1 MGFATCN
8 HFHDNHCLIPQIVK
22 FLNIFK
28 NTYKM
33 YFFVHLIP
41 LILYKRKDMKNKP
54 LKTIVKFVLG
64 WLRSM
69 FFVCSFALLSRYAW
83 CSGTGNG
90 NVNYSKFGG
99 WMILA
104 GFGILLESRSRMPE
118 YPMNLLPRYF
128 ESLPIFLGKMG
139 LFPKVPYGIN
149 ILAAIAF
156 SVLSSCYFTDHKSV
170 KAHLRWLLSCVIGES
185 GDTQIEEVPIPAIK
199 QSGKDGL

>member
-1 MGFATCN
+1 MATVYV
-8 HFHDNHCLIPQIVK
+8 LRLQLRTSVQIRLVQWNRK
-22 FLNIFK
+22 W
-28 NTYKM
+28 
-33 YFFVHLIP
+33 
-41 LILYKRKDMKNKP
+41 KRKLQQIWGLDD
-54 LKTIVKFVLG
+54 
-64 WLRSM
+64 
-69 FFVCSFALLSRYAW
+69 
-83 CSGTGNG
+83 SGR
-90 NVNYSKFGG
+90 F
-99 WMILA
+99 W
-104 GFGILLESRSRMPE
+104 ILLESRSRMPE